1 MAKVIDIEADIPLHT
16 VQLDA
21 LVVSK
26 IIKHAREAPSTTAH
40 GLLLGLD
47 LDGTLE
53 ISNSFPLPHQ
63 HGDEAEKGSKT
74 IGMHPLHALRK
85 EKTLTRAPARHQAS
99 MLRSLKEV
107 QADDSVVGFYQ
118 ATTLGAFFN
127 QTLLDTQAIH
137 QDKLRHGGIVIVHG
151 TSIIPL
157 QNPSPSLTVRDPD
170 LSQTAKGNASFRA
183 FRLTAAFFDAYKR
196 SNFSTARLAL
206 ICLALWR
213 FPSAH
218 AHPQI
223 FCSLISHRLT
233 FSSIFEE
240 VPLKIRTNPLL
251 SSFLGKVAEPDA
263 ARSTGDSA
271 LEPTYSVL
279 DLGTAG
285 LTRNME
291 QIVEAVEAYRTEEGN
306 LSYLSRQIARE
317 KSKADAYVAK
327 RKEENAVR
335 VAQGLAPLPEE
346 DVARLF
352 KIPAEPSRLESLL
365 LLGQIDAYAKSL
377 EGTASTSLL
386 KMYGARAGSGAETSD

>member
-1 MAKVIDIEADIPLHT
+1 M
-16 VQLDA
+16 
-21 LVVSK
+21 
-26 IIKHAREAPSTTAH
+26 
-40 GLLLGLD
+40 
-47 LDGTLE
+47 
-53 ISNSFPLPHQ
+53 
-63 HGDEAEKGSKT
+63 
-74 IGMHPLHALRK
+74 
-85 EKTLTRAPARHQAS
+85 
-99 MLRSLKEV
+99 
-107 QADDSVVGFYQ
+107 
-118 ATTLGAFFN
+118 
-127 QTLLDTQAIH
+127 
-137 QDKLRHGGIVIVHG
+137 
-151 TSIIPL
+151 
-157 QNPSPSLTVRDPD
+157 RDPD

-213 FPSAH
+213 FPRAH
-218 AHPQI
+218 AHPRI
-223 FCSLISHRLT
+223 FSHFCSLISHRLT

-251 SSFLGKVAEPDA
+251 SSFLGKVAEPA
-263 ARSTGDSA
+263 AAQETGESA
-271 LEPTYSVL
+271 LEPTFSVL

-317 KSKADAYVAK
+317 RSKADAYVAK
-327 RKEENAVR
+327 RKEENATR

-377 EGTASTSLL
+377 EGTASTSLV
-386 KMYGARAGSGAETSD
+386 KMYGARAGSGAESM

>member
-1 MAKVIDIEADIPLHT
+1 MAAPSMAAALAASLPAAPVTAAPAAPTYQAIPASMSKVIDIEADIPLNV

-21 LVVSK
+21 LVVTK

-47 LDGTLE
+47 LDGVLE
-53 ISNSFPLPHQ
+53 VSNSFPLPH
-63 HGDEAEKGSKT
+63 HSGDEAEKTSKT
-74 IGMHPLHALRK
+74 I
-85 EKTLTRAPARHQAS
+85 ARHQAS

-107 QADDSVVGFYQ
+107 QVDDSVVGFYQ

-137 QDKLRHGGIVIVHG
+137 QDKLRHGGIVIVH
-151 TSIIPL
+151 
-157 QNPSPSLTVRDPD
+157 D

-196 SNFSTARLAL
+196 SNFSTA
-206 ICLALWR
+206 
-213 FPSAH
+213 
-218 AHPQI
+218 
-223 FCSLISHRLT
+223 SLISHRLT

-251 SSFLGKVAEPDA
+251 SSFLGTLAESDSIAPET
-263 ARSTGDSA
+263 TGAGASA
-271 LEPTYSVL
+271 LEPTFSVL

-285 LTRNME
+285 LTRNLE
-291 QIVEAVEAYRTEEGN
+291 QIVESVEAYRTEEGN

-317 KSKADAYVAK
+317 RAKADAYVAK
-327 RKEENAVR
+327 RKEENQAR
-335 VAQGLAPLPEE
+335 IAQGLAPLPEE

-352 KIPAEPSRLESLL
+352 KIPPEPSRLESLL
-365 LLGQIDAYAKSL
+365 LLGQIDAYGKSL
-377 EGTASTSLL
+377 EGTASTGLV
-386 KMYGARAGSGAETSD
+386 KMYGAKAGSGERE